1 MRRRAL
7 ENLDGELAR
16 LKNTEADVRASIA
29 SFERRLEG
37 MPELQQEF
45 MLLSRDHQASKDLYD
60 SLLKRYDEAQMVETV
75 EVDRQGERFRILEAA
90 VPAEGPT
97 APNRARLLI
106 LGLLFAIAAA
116 GAMVLFADQM
126 DTSFHAVDDVRAFT
140 NVPVLASIPRIG
152 QAGRTGRARLVLG
165 TASALAA
172 IAVIAVLSAHLAS
185 GNEQLV
191 RLLARAS

>member
-16 LKNTEADVRASIA
+16 LKKTEAEVRTAVA
-29 SFERRLEG
+29 AFERRLEG

-60 SLLKRYDEAQMVETV
+60 SLVKRYDEAQMVETV
-75 EVDRQGERFRILEAA
+75 EVDRQGERFRILEPA
-90 VPAEGPT
+90 VPADGPS
-97 APNRARLLI
+97 APNRTRLLI
-106 LGLLFAIAAA
+106 LGVLLALAAA
-116 GAMVLFADQM
+116 GATVLVAEQM
-126 DTSFHAVDDVRAFT
+126 DTSFHGVDDVRSFT
-140 NVPVLASIPRIG
+140 SVPVLAAIPRIG
-152 QAGRTGRARLVLG
+152 QARGAGRLRLVLG

-172 IAVIAVLSAHLAS
+172 IAMIAVLSAHLAS

>member
-16 LKNTEADVRASIA
+16 MKKTEQTSDRHRRVRA
-29 SFERRLEG
+29 RLEG
-37 MPELQQEF
+37 CLSCSRIHV
-45 MLLSRDHQASKDLYD
+45 LSRDHQASKDLYD

-75 EVDRQGERFRILEAA
+75 EVDRQGERFRILEPA
-90 VPAEGPT
+90 VPAEGPS

-106 LGLLFAIAAA
+106 LGLLLAFAAA
-116 GAMVLFADQM
+116 GATVLIAEQM
-126 DTSFHAVDDVRAFT
+126 DTSFHAVDDIRAFT

-152 QAGRTGRARLVLG
+152 HASAAGYARLALG

-172 IAVIAVLSAHLAS
+172 IAMIAVLSAHLAS